1 MPVSTKFQTM
11 QFHPCVLPISTR
23 FYNVITKQVQQGN
36 GDNDSDLL
44 TVNFRDT
51 SYSAEAGGYH
61 PVEMMIR
68 NEDNKWRLCYITDFA
83 YSGGV
88 YPELAIELD
97 FNIESNIFRQI
108 FLAPCAL
115 AHREVKSFYRTWEG
129 NFLEYLSDGVFD
141 QIKVTKS

>member
-1 MPVSTKFQTM
+1 MPVATKFQTM

-23 FYNVITKQVQQGN
+23 FHNVITKQVQKGN
-36 GDNDSDLL
+36 GDNDCDLL
-44 TVNFRDT
+44 TINFRDT

-61 PVEMMIR
+61 PVEIMIR
-68 NEDNKWRLCYITDFA
+68 NKGDKWRFCYITDFA
-83 YSGGV
+83 YSGGA
-88 YPELAIELD
+88 YPELTIELD
-97 FNIESNIFRQI
+97 FNIESNIFRQM

-115 AHREVKSFYRTWEG
+115 AHREVKSFYRTWES

>member
-1 MPVSTKFQTM
+1 MPVATKFQTM

-23 FYNVITKQVQQGN
+23 FHNIITKQVQQGN
-36 GDNDSDLL
+36 GDNDCELL
-44 TVNFRDT
+44 TINFRDT

-61 PVEMMIR
+61 PVEIMIR
-68 NEDNKWRLCYITDFA
+68 NEDDKWRFCYITDFA
-83 YSGGV
+83 YSGGA

-97 FNIESNIFRQI
+97 FNIESNIFRQM

-141 QIKVTKS
+141 QIRVTKS

>member
-1 MPVSTKFQTM
+1 
-11 QFHPCVLPISTR
+11 
-23 FYNVITKQVQQGN
+23 

-61 PVEMMIR
+61 PVEIMIR
-68 NEDNKWRLCYITDFA
+68 NEGNKWRLCYITDFA

-97 FNIESNIFRQI
+97 FNIESNIFRQMS
-108 FLAPCAL
+108 LAPCAL

>member
-61 PVEMMIR
+61 PVEIMIR
-68 NEDNKWRLCYITDFA
+68 NEGNKWRLCYITDFA

-97 FNIESNIFRQI
+97 FNIESNIFRQM
-108 FLAPCAL
+108 FLAPCTL

-129 NFLEYLSDGVFD
+129 NFLEYLSDGAFD
-141 QIKVTKS
+141 QIKVTKN

>member
-36 GDNDSDLL
+36 GNNDSDLL

-61 PVEMMIR
+61 PVEIMIR
-68 NEDNKWRLCYITDFA
+68 NEGNKWRLCYITDFA

-88 YPELAIELD
+88 YPELTIELD
-97 FNIESNIFRQI
+97 FNIESNIFRQM

>member
-36 GDNDSDLL
+36 GGNDSDLL

-61 PVEMMIR
+61 PVEIMIR
-68 NEDNKWRLCYITDFA
+68 NEGNKWRLCYITDFA

-97 FNIESNIFRQI
+97 FNIESNIFRQM

-129 NFLEYLSDGVFD
+129 NFLEYFSDGVFD